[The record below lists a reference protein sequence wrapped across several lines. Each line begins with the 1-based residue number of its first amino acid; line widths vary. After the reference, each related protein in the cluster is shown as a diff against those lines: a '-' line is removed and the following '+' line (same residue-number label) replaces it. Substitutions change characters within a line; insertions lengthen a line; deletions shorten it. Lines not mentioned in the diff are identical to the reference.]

1 MTTITHEN
9 QLQLYCEDLAS
20 QVIEECVQGTK
31 ADSSDL
37 IHEICDGSQ
46 HVIYHYKAHSICL
59 HCNVSD
65 GEMFLEDIGAP
76 VDGWTYDTMASA
88 IVYGE
93 LVARVSRIVG
103 YEKDE
108 RYLELIGENNYVEA

>member
-20 QVIEECVQGTK
+20 EVIDEIVQGNTT
-31 ADSSDL
+31 DPHDL
-37 IHEICDGSQ
+37 IHQFCDGSQ
-46 HVIYHYKAHSICL
+46 HVIYHYKAHTICQS
-59 HCNVSD
+59 CNVSD

-76 VDGWTYDTMASA
+76 EGGWTYDGMAST

-103 YEKDE
+103 DAKDE
-108 RYLELIGENNYVEA
+108 RYLELIGESNYV